1 MSWKDKLMMKAMGNK
16 LVIKMMSIPI
26 VVKILTKETE
36 AFIWVISLFKRKKS
50 QPDQGQPPESSNTPS
65 AQ

>member
-1 MSWKDKLMMKAMGNK
+1 MSWKTKLMMKMMGNK

-36 AFIWVISLFKRKKS
+36 AFIWVISLFRRKKS
-50 QPDQGQPPESSNTPS
+50 QPDQG
-65 AQ
+65 